1 MNKKICAEYIWIDG
15 QRPTAKLRSKTKILD
30 LEQMKFESWSDN
42 GFTQIIPSEED
53 NEVDPLS
60 IPYWSF
66 DGSST
71 EQAEGRFSDCI
82 LVPVQALPDPIRGGQ
97 NILVLNEVM
106 NTDGSPHISNTRA
119 ILRKA
124 VAQYTNEEPLFG
136 IEQEYTLYGKN
147 DWPHGWPKPWPK
159 FLRWLNK
166 LGLKKGCPPP
176 QGRFYCGVGFDEVH
190 GRPLIEDHLKKCLDA
205 GFAGINAEVMPAQW
219 EFQVGPSGPLEVAD
233 QLWLARWLLYR
244 IGEDYNAYAKLDPK
258 PMSGNWNGAGAHTNF
273 STKTMRREG
282 GIKAI
287 LKACEKLGTRHKQHI
302 AVYGDGNQKRLTGK
316 HETCGIETFRYG
328 VGDRGASIRIPTPV
342 HNAGKG
348 YLEDRRPAANIDP
361 YKVCTALLE
370 TICGNGFDPSAY
382 GWRPDCII

>member
-136 IEQEYTLYGKN
+136 IEQEYTLVQYQTEV
-147 DWPHGWPKPWPK
+147 PHSD
-159 FLRWLNK
+159 LNTD
-166 LGLKKGCPPP
+166 GSPHISNT
-176 QGRFYCGVGFDEVH
+176 R
-190 GRPLIEDHLKKCLDA
+190 
-205 GFAGINAEVMPAQW
+205 
-219 EFQVGPSGPLEVAD
+219 
-233 QLWLARWLLYR
+233 
-244 IGEDYNAYAKLDPK
+244 
-258 PMSGNWNGAGAHTNF
+258 
-273 STKTMRREG
+273 
-282 GIKAI
+282 AI
-287 LKACEKLGTRHKQHI
+287 LRKAVAQYTNEEPLF
-302 AVYGDGNQKRLTGK
+302 
-316 HETCGIETFRYG
+316 GIEQEYTLVQYQTE
-328 VGDRGASIRIPTPV
+328 VP
-342 HNAGKG
+342 H
-348 YLEDRRPAANIDP
+348 
-361 YKVCTALLE
+361 
-370 TICGNGFDPSAY
+370 
-382 GWRPDCII
+382 